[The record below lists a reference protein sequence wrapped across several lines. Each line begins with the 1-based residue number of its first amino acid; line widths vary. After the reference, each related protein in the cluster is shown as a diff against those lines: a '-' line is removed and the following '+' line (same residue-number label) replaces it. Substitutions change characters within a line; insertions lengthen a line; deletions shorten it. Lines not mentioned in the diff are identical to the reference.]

1 MIGLLIAITTIV
13 LVAVIV
19 AYANAPNRP
28 TCLLTDDDCINP
40 SIDCKDCWVN
50 KKLSKE
56 TGCAL
61 GGRS

>member
-1 MIGLLIAITTIV
+1 MIGLLIVIAILITAI
-13 LVAVIV
+13 II

-28 TCLLTDDDCINP
+28 TCLLTDDDCVDP

-50 KKLSKE
+50 KELTKG
-56 TGCAL
+56 TGCAS